1 MKLGIVIPCFNESG
15 NIPDLIRECARI
27 SSTYECQFL
36 IIDNGSVD
44 GTWSILNNYEETA
57 GVRFLRIERN
67 LGYGHGI
74 HVGLDCLETEYVGW
88 MHGDLQTDMGV
99 LTESIPLLKP
109 SSFLKGKRRDRKLT
123 EKFISSVMARLVSNI
138 LGEEMTDINAQ
149 PMIFHRSH
157 MEALTSLPDDYN
169 FDLYV
174 YFSMIKEG
182 LQEERVETTVS
193 PRRHGNSAW
202 NFGFSSKYIMSKN
215 VLTYTK
221 FLKEQS
227 DNYTTQN

>member
-1 MKLGIVIPCFNESG
+1 MKLGIVIPCFNESE
-15 NIPDLIRECARI
+15 NIPELMRECVRI

-36 IIDNGSVD
+36 VIDNGSMD
-44 GTWSILNNYEETA
+44 ETWSILNSYEENA

-74 HVGLDCLETEYVGW
+74 HVGLGSLETEYVGW
-88 MHGDLQTDMGV
+88 MHGDLQTDMEV
-99 LTESIPLLKP
+99 ISKSIPLLKP
-109 SSFLKGKRRDRKLT
+109 TSFLKGKRKKRKLT
-123 EKFISSVMARLVSNI
+123 EKFVSNVMARLVSSI
-138 LGEEMTDINAQ
+138 LGEQMTDINAQ

-157 MEALTSLPDDYN
+157 MEALKSLPNDYN

-182 LQEERVETTVS
+182 LQEERVETAVS
-193 PRRHGNSAW
+193 ARRHGNSAW
-202 NFGFSSKYIMSKN
+202 NFGLSSKYIMSKN

-221 FLKEQS
+221 SLKEQS
-227 DNYTTQN
+227 ANYPTQN